1 MNEDEESQWLKRSE
15 RLSDKYTLG
24 TIDAQALLIYS
35 LGQPQREG
43 QEGRRWLEPP
53 CLSPALASLLQRWSS
68 AIATLFARHESERF
82 MIFTRPDPP

>member
-1 MNEDEESQWLKRSE
+1 LQWPKRSE
-15 RLSDKYTLG
+15 RLSGKYTLG
-24 TIDAQALLIYS
+24 TIDALALLIYS

-68 AIATLFARHESERF
+68 AIAILFRTSRGCAIRDCQAAG
-82 MIFTRPDPP
+82 ICP